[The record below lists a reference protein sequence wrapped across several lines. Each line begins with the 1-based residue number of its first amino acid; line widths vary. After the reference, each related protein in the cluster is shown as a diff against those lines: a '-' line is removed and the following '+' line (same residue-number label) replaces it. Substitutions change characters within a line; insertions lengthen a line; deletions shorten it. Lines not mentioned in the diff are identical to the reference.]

1 MIWCSERTDER
12 VQTEI
17 YLGSVHVCLVVF
29 SYQGSKQASWDDQSM
44 PVIISDP
51 LHIQKYNKIYVLDS
65 CKTNVLTDMQINAM
79 WNAIRIRLTLFL
91 SAKSLIYIRIF
102 KSFDF

>member
-1 MIWCSERTDER
+1 
-12 VQTEI
+12 
-17 YLGSVHVCLVVF
+17 
-29 SYQGSKQASWDDQSM
+29 
-44 PVIISDP
+44 
-51 LHIQKYNKIYVLDS
+51 
-65 CKTNVLTDMQINAM
+65 MQINAM